1 MLQNYIPHVILKYC
15 PCLSRQLINAD
26 TPMWINSIPVR
37 YWYRWRVLTTLC
49 SLLELSKHD
58 SVSSGRTWMSFTTL
72 PALDVEKAKGRNTNS
87 LCQNLRDRF
96 RKKRKRGYRGIL
108 IWPALALLQRTKTPS
123 SGSCLSVCLVFFYA
137 VEYLLK
143 MFYLNFSLEDY
154 LEATL
159 RTEIYSWIAWGT
171 NSLYHLLQ
179 LPIYFWGQ
187 SGCSL
192 VIELKQRGTSFVPT
206 QWPGSV
212 SEWMLHGNGP
222 FLFTSTGIWERIVAP
237 TSFH

>member
-1 MLQNYIPHVILKYC
+1 
-15 PCLSRQLINAD
+15 
-26 TPMWINSIPVR
+26 
-37 YWYRWRVLTTLC
+37 
-49 SLLELSKHD
+49 
-58 SVSSGRTWMSFTTL
+58 MSFTHTASPGCGKNKKKECHTL
-72 PALDVEKAKGRNTNS
+72 FAKTSGTDSEKEKKGV
-87 LCQNLRDRF
+87 
-96 RKKRKRGYRGIL
+96 RGVL
-108 IWPALALLQRTKTPS
+108 IWPSLVLLQRTETPS
-123 SGSCLSVCLVFFYA
+123 SGSCLSVFLWLSIYSKC
-137 VEYLLK
+137 
-143 MFYLNFSLEDY
+143 STSISP

-222 FLFTSTGIWERIVAP
+222 FLFTSTGIWDRIVAP

>member
-1 MLQNYIPHVILKYC
+1 MDVFHPHC
-15 PCLSRQLINAD
+15 QRW
-26 TPMWINSIPVR
+26 MWKKQKEGMPH
-37 YWYRWRVLTTLC
+37 T
-49 SLLELSKHD
+49 
-58 SVSSGRTWMSFTTL
+58 
-72 PALDVEKAKGRNTNS
+72 

-96 RKKRKRGYRGIL
+96 RKREKGGKGS
-108 IWPALALLQRTKTPS
+108 PNLAI
-123 SGSCLSVCLVFFYA
+123 SGPTSENWNSKFWFLFVCFFV
-137 VEYLLK
+137 VEYLFK
-143 MFYLNFSLEDY
+143 MFHFNFSLGDY

-159 RTEIYSWIAWGT
+159 RTEIYRWIAWGT

-212 SEWMLHGNGP
+212 SEWMLHGNVP
-222 FLFTSTGIWERIVAP
+222 FLFTSTGIWDRIVAP

>member
-1 MLQNYIPHVILKYC
+1 MRKKQMEEIPYTLLK
-15 PCLSRQLINAD
+15 P
-26 TPMWINSIPVR
+26 
-37 YWYRWRVLTTLC
+37 
-49 SLLELSKHD
+49 SK
-58 SVSSGRTWMSFTTL
+58 
-72 PALDVEKAKGRNTNS
+72 TNS
-87 LCQNLRDRF
+87 EKKGKGAEGPPISGHISPNFWELRLNVLV
-96 RKKRKRGYRGIL
+96 L
-108 IWPALALLQRTKTPS
+108 I
-123 SGSCLSVCLVFFYA
+123 CLFSV
-137 VEYLLK
+137 VEFLLK
-143 MFYLNFSLEDY
+143 MFYLSFSLGDY

-192 VIELKQRGTSFVPT
+192 VIELKQRGTSFVPS

-222 FLFTSTGIWERIVAP
+222 FLSTSTGIWDRAVAP
-237 TSFH
+237 ISFMNMDRDSQEQKTKLHVCHLHLRGSFICHLSSILEYN